1 LYATSCALRQTHVRN
16 LRSAG
21 SVNGGDIQLKCI
33 IRASSVLISA
43 IVLCACGAKAPSHDD
58 AGKAEIGSFGLDLSA
73 GNPEVRPGDD
83 FFAYASGKWYETAE
97 IPADRSSYGVFRQ
110 LADRAEQQVRELIE
124 AAAQAKDGEGSDA
137 MRKVGNFYASFMD
150 EAAIESAG
158 IKPLETYLESIR
170 SAKDK
175 RDIAK
180 LFGLPGYESVI
191 GLGIR
196 PDMKQPDK
204 YAVYIV
210 QSGLGLPNR
219 DFYLKNDEKLKD
231 IRGKYVAYIEQLLT
245 LAQVEQPAQ
254 KAKAIYEF
262 ERKLA
267 EAHWTIER
275 SRDAVARYNPY
286 KKADLIAY
294 APGFEWQVFFDALG
308 IPGREDF
315 IVGQPSAVRD
325 SAKLFASTPIETLRA
340 YLAFHLVD
348 SFAPY
353 LSKPFESAHFAF
365 RGQVI
370 DGRPQLSERWKRGVA
385 LVDSTVG
392 ELVGQVYVEK
402 HFPASSKAKM
412 EELVAYIKKAFH
424 QRLEELPWLSPETRT
439 RAQEKLAAFRA
450 KIGYPDIWKDYSALE
465 VTRDSVVENLIRVS
479 DWSWQRDLARMDGP
493 VDREEWMM
501 NPQRVNAYYNATGN
515 EIVFPAAILQPPF
528 FDPNADDAV
537 NYGGIGAVIGHE
549 IGHGFDDQGRR
560 FAADGSLTD
569 WWTADDA
576 EAFTRQT
583 SKLVDQYSSFEA
595 LPGLFVNGAFT
606 TGENLGDL
614 GGLNIALYAYKLS
627 LGDKPAPVLEGLT
640 GEQRF
645 FLSWAQ
651 VWRAKYRD
659 EALRTLVMSD
669 THSPPYFRVNGPVR
683 NMDEWYEAFNI
694 QPTDKLYL
702 KPEDRVRIW

>member
-1 LYATSCALRQTHVRN
+1 
-16 LRSAG
+16 
-21 SVNGGDIQLKCI
+21 LKSI
-33 IRASSVLISA
+33 INKSSLLITT
-43 IVLCACGAKAPSHDD
+43 IMLCACGANTPSPDETD
-58 AGKAEIGSFGLDLSA
+58 KPEIGTFGLDLSA
-73 GNPEVRPGDD
+73 GNPDVRPGND
-83 FFAYASGKWYETAE
+83 FFAYASGKWYEAAE
-97 IPADRSSYGVFRQ
+97 IPADRSSYGIFRQ
-110 LADRAEQQVRELIE
+110 LADRAEQQVRELVE
-124 AAAQAKDGEGSDA
+124 AAGQAEGDGGDA
-137 MRKVGNFYASFMD
+137 MQVVGNFYASFMD

-158 IKPLETYLESIR
+158 SKPLETYLESIR
-170 SAKDK
+170 SAQDK

-180 LFGLPGYESVI
+180 MFGLPGYESVI

-196 PDMKQPDK
+196 PDMKQPNE

-219 DFYLKNDEKLKD
+219 DFYLKDDEKLKD
-231 IRGKYVAYIEQLLT
+231 IRGKYVAYIEQLLA
-245 LAQVEQPAQ
+245 LAQVEQPAK

-267 EAHWTIER
+267 ESHWTIER

-294 APGFEWQVFFDALG
+294 APGFDWQVFFDALG

-315 IVGQPSAVRD
+315 IVGQPSAIRD

-340 YLAFHLVD
+340 YLSFHLVD

-353 LSKPFESAHFAF
+353 LSKSFESAHFAF
-365 RGQVI
+365 RGQVL
-370 DGRPQLSERWKRGVA
+370 GGQPQQTERWKRGVA

-424 QRLEELPWLSPETRT
+424 QRLEELPSLSPETRA

-450 KIGYPDIWKDYSALE
+450 KIGYPDVWKDYSALE
-465 VTRDSVVENLIRVS
+465 VTRDNVVENLIRVS
-479 DWSWQRDLARMDGP
+479 DWSWKRDLARMDGP

-537 NYGGIGAVIGHE
+537 NYGAIGAVIGHE

-560 FAADGSLTD
+560 FAADGSLRD

-576 EAFTRQT
+576 AAFTRQT
-583 SKLVDQYSSFEA
+583 SKLVDQYSSFEV

-651 VWRAKYRD
+651 IWRAKYRD

-683 NMDEWYEAFNI
+683 NMDEWYEAFNVL
-694 QPTDKLYL
+694 PTDKLY
-702 KPEDRVRIW
+702 